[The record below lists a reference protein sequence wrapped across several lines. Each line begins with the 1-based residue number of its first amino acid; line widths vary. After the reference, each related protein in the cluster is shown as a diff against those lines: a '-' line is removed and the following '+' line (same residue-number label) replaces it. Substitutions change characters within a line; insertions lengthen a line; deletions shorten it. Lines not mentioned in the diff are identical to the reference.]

1 MFGLFQRDLAHFA
14 RIVVVDLEHSNFVA
28 VAAVAVAAIVSLLPF
43 GAAEHCRHYE
53 DLP

>member
-28 VAAVAVAAIVSLLPF
+28 AVAVAAFVSLLPF